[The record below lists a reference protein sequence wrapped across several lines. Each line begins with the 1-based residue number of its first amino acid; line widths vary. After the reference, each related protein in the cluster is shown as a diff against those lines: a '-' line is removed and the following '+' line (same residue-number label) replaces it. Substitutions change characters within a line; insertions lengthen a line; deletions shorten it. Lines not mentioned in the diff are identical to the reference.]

1 MKPILKCSI
10 KSLMTLYILI
20 FQLILLPPQT
30 HFWQWK
36 TNSSAEGI
44 FQIYW
49 SRAHDLQQLSYHK
62 IRYETLKLGLL
73 HNFFWEVFPVH
84 FLENSF
90 SQEGGLSINSGAVR
104 SLIPVKL
111 EDYKVLSFFNL
122 RKKPASYPK
131 TSKSSH
137 HTQWGW
143 AK

>member
-1 MKPILKCSI
+1 M
-10 KSLMTLYILI
+10 YILI